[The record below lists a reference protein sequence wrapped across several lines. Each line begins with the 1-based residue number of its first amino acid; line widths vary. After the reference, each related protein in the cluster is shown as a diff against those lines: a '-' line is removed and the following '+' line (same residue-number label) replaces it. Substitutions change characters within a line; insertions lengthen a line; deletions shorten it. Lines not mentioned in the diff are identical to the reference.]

1 MSLRGNCNEEIGS
14 QELPLASSTSS
25 NSYFVINRL
34 RSGRCLVQFPQLSP
48 GMDQTASGSMLNK
61 LQLVTDIV
69 RYQVSVIVGEELA
82 CIVSSGAYFP

>member
-1 MSLRGNCNEEIGS
+1 
-14 QELPLASSTSS
+14 
-25 NSYFVINRL
+25 
-34 RSGRCLVQFPQLSP
+34 
-48 GMDQTASGSMLNK
+48 MDQTASGSMLNK